1 MIKIKEKFLVW
12 LEFEKGRSEKTI
24 SAYDFEL
31 IRFTDYLKSEKIN
44 SLQKI
49 EKKHIRNFLT
59 FLSKTNGK
67 QGRARALS
75 SIKSFLK
82 YLVRENFLQG
92 DPSFGID
99 TPKIN
104 HKVPSYFTE
113 AEYLHLLNTIR
124 EYAPAKCL
132 KRDLAIVSLFLGTG
146 IRRSE
151 LINLDL
157 SDVNLKG
164 ATIKVIRKG
173 GDQQS
178 VEMGPDV
185 VKTLREYLEE
195 GEGTS
200 GPFFIS
206 NRGKRINQAT
216 VYYLVKKYL
225 YFADLKGSPH
235 SLRHTC
241 LTELARKGAPFPVI
255 QAIAGHK
262 RAETTSR
269 YTHTQEADRREAVKL
284 INLS

>member
-1 MIKIKEKFLVW
+1 MIKMKEKFLYW
-12 LEFEKGRSEKTI
+12 LEFEKGRSKETA

-31 IRFTDYLKSEKIN
+31 TRFTGYLKSQGIN
-44 SLQKI
+44 SIKRL
-49 EKKHIRNFLT
+49 EKNHIRNFLSH
-59 FLSKTNGK
+59 LSNTNGK

-82 YLVRENFLQG
+82 YLVRENYLES
-92 DPSFGID
+92 DASFGID

-104 HKVPSYFTE
+104 HKVPSYLTE

-124 EYAPAKCL
+124 EYAPPKCL
-132 KRDLAIVSLFLGTG
+132 ERDLAIISLFLGTG

-151 LINLDL
+151 LVNLDL
-157 SDVNLKG
+157 NDVNLKQG
-164 ATIKVIRKG
+164 TIKVIRKG
-173 GDQQS
+173 GNQQL

-185 VKTLREYLEE
+185 AKALKECLEKR
-195 GEGTS
+195 GS
-200 GPFFIS
+200 KAGPFFAS
-206 NRGKRINQAT
+206 NRGKRIDEAT

-225 YFADLKGSPH
+225 YFAGLKGSVH

-241 LTELARKGAPFPVI
+241 FTELARKGAPFPVI
-255 QAIAGHK
+255 QGIAGHK

-284 INLS
+284 IKLS

>member
-1 MIKIKEKFLVW
+1 
-12 LEFEKGRSEKTI
+12 
-24 SAYDFEL
+24 
-31 IRFTDYLKSEKIN
+31 
-44 SLQKI
+44 
-49 EKKHIRNFLT
+49 
-59 FLSKTNGK
+59 
-67 QGRARALS
+67 
-75 SIKSFLK
+75 
-82 YLVRENFLQG
+82 VRENFLQG

-124 EYAPAKCL
+124 EYGPAKCL

-164 ATIKVIRKG
+164 GTIKVIRKG

-178 VEMGPDV
+178 IEMGPDV
-185 VKTLREYLEE
+185 VKSLRKYLEE

-216 VYYLVKKYL
+216 VYYLVKKY
-225 YFADLKGSPH
+225 
-235 SLRHTC
+235 
-241 LTELARKGAPFPVI
+241 
-255 QAIAGHK
+255 
-262 RAETTSR
+262 
-269 YTHTQEADRREAVKL
+269 THIHRKL
-284 INLS
+284 IEERQ

>member
-1 MIKIKEKFLVW
+1 MTKIKEKFLAW
-12 LEFEKGRSEKTI
+12 LQFEKGRSEKTI

-31 IRFTDYLKSEKIN
+31 IRFTDYLKSQKIN
-44 SLQKI
+44 SLEKI

-132 KRDLAIVSLFLGTG
+132 KRDLAIISLFLGTG

-164 ATIKVIRKG
+164 GTIKVIRKG

-185 VKTLREYLEE
+185 VKTLREYLEK

-262 RAETTSR
+262 RAESTSR

>member
-1 MIKIKEKFLVW
+1 MIKMKEKFLAW

-31 IRFTDYLKSEKIN
+31 IRFTDYLKSQKIN
-44 SLQKI
+44 SLEKI
-49 EKKHIRNFLT
+49 EKKHIHNFLT

-92 DPSFGID
+92 DPSFDID
-99 TPKIN
+99 TPQVN

-124 EYAPAKCL
+124 EYAPVKCL

-164 ATIKVIRKG
+164 GTIKVTRKG

-185 VKTLREYLEE
+185 PSPSSKYSLRLFT
-195 GEGTS
+195 TS
-200 GPFFIS
+200 GPIS
-206 NRGKRINQAT
+206 T
-216 VYYLVKKYL
+216 
-225 YFADLKGSPH
+225 D
-235 SLRHTC
+235 C
-241 LTELARKGAPFPVI
+241 
-255 QAIAGHK
+255 
-262 RAETTSR
+262 
-269 YTHTQEADRREAVKL
+269 
-284 INLS
+284 

>member
-1 MIKIKEKFLVW
+1 MIKTKKKFLTW
-12 LEFEKGRSEKTI
+12 LEFEKGRSQKTI

-31 IRFTDYLKSEKIN
+31 IRFTDYLKSQKIN
-44 SLQKI
+44 SLEKI

-104 HKVPSYFTE
+104 HKVPTYFTE

-132 KRDLAIVSLFLGTG
+132 KRDLAIISLFLGTG

-164 ATIKVIRKG
+164 GTIKVTRKG

-185 VKTLREYLEE
+185 EKSLKEYLEE

-200 GPFFIS
+200 GPFFTS

-241 LTELARKGAPFPVI
+241 LTQLARKGAPFPVI

>member
-1 MIKIKEKFLVW
+1 MINTKEKFLHW
-12 LEFEKGRSEKTI
+12 LEFEKGRSKKTI
-24 SAYDFEL
+24 LAYDFEL
-31 IRFTDYLKSEKIN
+31 ERFINYLKTEKIN
-44 SLQKI
+44 SLEKL
-49 EKKHIRNFLT
+49 EKKYIRNFLSN
-59 FLSKTNGK
+59 LSKTNGK

-82 YLVRENFLQG
+82 YLVRENYLDS

-104 HKVPSYFTE
+104 HKVPTYFTE
-113 AEYLHLLNTIR
+113 IEYLHLLNTIR
-124 EYAPAKCL
+124 KYAPPKCL
-132 KRDLAIVSLFLGTG
+132 KRDLAIISLFLGTG

-151 LINLDL
+151 LVNLDL
-157 SDVNLKG
+157 NDVNLKQG
-164 ATIKVIRKG
+164 TIKVIRKG
-173 GDQQS
+173 GDQQL

-185 VKTLREYLEE
+185 AKALKEYLEKR
-195 GEGTS
+195 GS
-200 GPFFIS
+200 KAGPFFIS
-206 NRGKRINQAT
+206 NRGTRINEAT

-241 LTELARKGAPFPVI
+241 FTELARKGAPFPVI

-269 YTHTQEADRREAVKL
+269 YTHTQEADRRKAVKL
-284 INLS
+284 IKLG

>member
-1 MIKIKEKFLVW
+1 MIKMKEKFLHW
-12 LEFEKGRSEKTI
+12 LEFEKGRSKKTI

-31 IRFTDYLKSEKIN
+31 VRFTDYFKKQEIN
-44 SLQKI
+44 SIKKI
-49 EKKHIRNFLT
+49 EKKHIRNFLSN
-59 FLSKTNGK
+59 LSNTNGK

-82 YLVRENFLQG
+82 YLVRENYLES

-113 AEYLHLLNTIR
+113 TEYLHLLNTIR
-124 EYAPAKCL
+124 EYAALKCL
-132 KRDLAIVSLFLGTG
+132 KRDLAIISLFLGTG

-157 SDVNLKG
+157 NDVNLKQG
-164 ATIKVIRKG
+164 TIKVIRKG
-173 GDQQS
+173 GDQQL

-185 VKTLREYLEE
+185 IKALKEYLETR
-195 GEGTS
+195 GGKA

-206 NRGKRINQAT
+206 NRGKRIDEAT

-241 LTELARKGAPFPVI
+241 FTELARKGTPFPVI

-269 YTHTQEADRREAVKL
+269 YTHTQEDDRREAVKL
-284 INLS
+284 IKLS

>member
-1 MIKIKEKFLVW
+1 M
-12 LEFEKGRSEKTI
+12 
-24 SAYDFEL
+24 
-31 IRFTDYLKSEKIN
+31 
-44 SLQKI
+44 
-49 EKKHIRNFLT
+49 
-59 FLSKTNGK
+59 
-67 QGRARALS
+67 
-75 SIKSFLK
+75 KSFLK
-82 YLVRENFLQG
+82 YLVRENFLQW

-104 HKVPSYFTE
+104 HKVPTYFTE

-132 KRDLAIVSLFLGTG
+132 KRDLAIISLFLGTG

-157 SDVNLKG
+157 SDVNLKEG
-164 ATIKVIRKG
+164 TIKVIRKG

-185 VKTLREYLEE
+185 VESLREYLEE

-241 LTELARKGAPFPVI
+241 LTQLARKGAPFPVI

-262 RAETTSR
+262 RAKTTSR

>member
-1 MIKIKEKFLVW
+1 MIKIKEKFLAW

-31 IRFTDYLKSEKIN
+31 IRFTDYLKSQKIN
-44 SLQKI
+44 SLEKI

-82 YLVRENFLQG
+82 YLVRENFLQW

-132 KRDLAIVSLFLGTG
+132 KRDLAIISLFLGTG

-164 ATIKVIRKG
+164 GTIKVIRKG

-185 VKTLREYLEE
+185 VKSLREYLEE
-195 GEGTS
+195 GEGIS

-241 LTELARKGAPFPVI
+241 LTQLARKGAPFPVI

-284 INLS
+284 IKLS

>member
-1 MIKIKEKFLVW
+1 MINTKEKFLHW
-12 LEFEKGRSEKTI
+12 LEFEKGRSKKTI
-24 SAYDFEL
+24 FAYNFEL
-31 IRFTDYLKSEKIN
+31 ERFIHYLKGEGIN
-44 SLQKI
+44 SIKRV
-49 EKKHIRNFLT
+49 EKKHIRNFLIY
-59 FLSKTNGK
+59 LSKSNGK

-82 YLVRENFLQG
+82 YLVRENYLES

-113 AEYLHLLNTIR
+113 TEYLHLLNTIR
-124 EYAPAKCL
+124 EYAPSKCL
-132 KRDLAIVSLFLGTG
+132 KRDLAIISLFLGTG

-151 LINLDL
+151 LVNLDL
-157 SDVNLKG
+157 NDVNLKRG
-164 ATIKVIRKG
+164 TVKVIRKG
-173 GDQQS
+173 GDQQL
-178 VEMGPDV
+178 VEIGPDV
-185 VKTLREYLEE
+185 AKALKEYLEE
-195 GEGTS
+195 QGNKA

-206 NRGKRINQAT
+206 NRGRRINEAT

-225 YFADLKGSPH
+225 YFADLKGSVH

-241 LTELARKGAPFPVI
+241 FTELARKGAPFPVI

-284 INLS
+284 IKLS